1 LGYRAGRTERPVST
15 RDTGA
20 LALIVADIVNPVL
33 VGRIRGAERKASE
46 HGLTLAV
53 IETQVSQRPIEE
65 PWRRKRNA
73 V

>member
-1 LGYRAGRTERPVST
+1 MGYRAGRTERPVST

-20 LALIVADIVNPVL
+20 LALICDIVNPVL